1 MDRRQEKET
10 VKSGV
15 NLLLI
20 LRLNLAFLVT
30 LAAASFL
37 LPLSESER
45 WVVVPAVAVLAGF
58 NWAAIDHLGRG

>member
-1 MDRRQEKET
+1 MDRRQEKGT
-10 VKSGV
+10 VKDGG

-37 LPLSESER
+37 LPLSDGER

-58 NWAAIDHLGRG
+58 NWAAIDRLVRR